1 MVGYYINIDTGEVV
15 RGDKFPEAFYEYW
28 TFIREEGRWVLDEIR
43 QKDEVDVGEL

>member
-1 MVGYYINIDTGEVV
+1 MET
-15 RGDKFPEAFYEYW
+15 KFPEAFYEYW